1 MEPTGM
7 TSPIPILNVEGP
19 PRPRFLADASN
30 EKLWDVVLAL
40 STELAATRS
49 RLDTLER
56 VLADRGSLPQGAM
69 ESWQPSRDAGVARVQ
84 DLQAYTQRVFETL
97 TRD

>member
-1 MEPTGM
+1 MSAEMPV
-7 TSPIPILNVEGP
+7 LQVEGP
-19 PRPRFLADASN
+19 PRPRFLADISN

-40 STELAATRS
+40 STELSATRS
-49 RLDTLER
+49 RLDALER
-56 VLADRGSLPQGAM
+56 VLAERGSLPPGAI
-69 ESWQPSRDAGVARVQ
+69 ESWQPSEEAGVARVH

>member
-1 MEPTGM
+1 MSTDAPQLT
-7 TSPIPILNVEGP
+7 VEGP
-19 PRPRFLADASN
+19 PRPRFIADASN

-56 VLADRGSLPQGAM
+56 VLADRGSLPPGAI
-69 ESWQPSRDAGVARVQ
+69 ESWRPSQDAGVARVH
-84 DLQAYTQRVFETL
+84 DMQAYTQRVFETL
-97 TRD
+97 ARD